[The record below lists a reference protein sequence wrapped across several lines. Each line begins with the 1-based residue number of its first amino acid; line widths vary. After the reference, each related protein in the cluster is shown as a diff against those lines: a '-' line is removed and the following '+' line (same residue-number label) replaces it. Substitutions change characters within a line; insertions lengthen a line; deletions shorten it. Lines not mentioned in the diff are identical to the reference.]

1 MFRVS
6 SFILFF
12 FPSTILYL
20 YKMCIPSS
28 TIDLSTQANI
38 DQIKTSHIHL
48 NWNVDFDNQN
58 IHGNVVLDLVT
69 LVDNVEKVVLDT
81 SYLEIKSVL
90 LGNDSLKFDVA
101 GRYASLGSALNI
113 DVPKIEKKG
122 TKLQLKINY
131 ETTNKCTAIQFLKP
145 EQTLGGKHP
154 YLFSQS
160 EPIHGRAM
168 IPCQDSPSVKVT
180 YSASIRSRLPVVMS
194 ALQTGVEEDLDKEN
208 GYKTYH
214 FRQNTTIPSYLIAIA
229 VGNLVGREIGPRSTV
244 WCEPEMIEQ
253 AAWEFSDT
261 ESFVAT
267 GEGLLTP
274 YEWGRYDLLVLPPS
288 FPYGGMENPC
298 LTFVTPTLLAGD
310 KSAVNVI
317 AHEIAHS
324 WMGNLV
330 TTNSWKHYWLNEG
343 WTVFIERKILGRLH
357 GEPTRQ
363 FEALSG
369 LKSLQESVDLFGK
382 DSPKTV
388 LNPDLRDG
396 ADPDDFFSKVP
407 YEKGFNFLYHIE
419 KVVGGPAI
427 FEPYMKAYV
436 KHFASTSISTE
447 DWKAFL
453 FEYMEKTHGPS
464 MIEKLNTIDFD
475 AWINQPGMPPVDPEF
490 DTTLAD
496 ACYNLAKRW
505 DQARH
510 HPDDLSAFKP
520 EDVSSFSAGQKIVF
534 LEKLTDVAPLP
545 HALISKMDE
554 LYRLTLNHNAD
565 LRLRWQQVCLM
576 ASYEPIYPEV
586 VKFVTE
592 QGRMKFVRPLYRLL
606 HQAKNGS
613 QLAVDTYLKHKS
625 FYHPIAAQLIEKD
638 IGIKK

>member
-1 MFRVS
+1 
-6 SFILFF
+6 
-12 FPSTILYL
+12 
-20 YKMCIPSS
+20 MCVPAA

-38 DQIKTSHIHL
+38 DQVKTTHVHL
-48 NWNVDFDNQN
+48 NWNVDFVGQ
-58 IHGNVVLDLVT
+58 ILFGNVVLDLIT
-69 LVDNVEKVVLDT
+69 LVDQVDKVILDT
-81 SYLEIKSVL
+81 SYLNIQSVSL
-90 LGNDSLKFDVA
+90 EEHDLKFTVA
-101 GRYASLGSALNI
+101 ERYASLGSALTI
-113 DVPKIEKKG
+113 DLPKAVATSG
-122 TKLQLKINY
+122 TKFQIKIKY
-131 ETTNKCTAIQFLKP
+131 ATTEKCTAVQFLQP
-145 EQTLGGKHP
+145 EQTLGKKHP

-168 IPCQDSPSVKVT
+168 IPCQDSPSIKVT
-180 YSASIRSRLPVVMS
+180 YSASVTSPLPVVMS
-194 ALQTGVEEDLDKEN
+194 ALRTGDEEAGDGL
-208 GYKTYH
+208 KTYH
-214 FRQNTTIPSYLIAIA
+214 FEQRTTIPSYLIAIA

-244 WCEPEMIEQ
+244 WCEPQMIEQ

-261 ESFVAT
+261 ESFIAT
-267 GEGLLTP
+267 GEALLTP

-357 GEPTRQ
+357 GEATRQ

-369 LKSLQESVDLFGK
+369 LKALKESVDLFGS

-388 LNPDLRDG
+388 LNPDLREG

-407 YEKGFNFLYHIE
+407 YEKGFNFLYQIE
-419 KVVGGPAI
+419 KVVGGPSV

-436 KHFASTSISTE
+436 ENFASTSISTE
-447 DWKAFL
+447 DWKNFL
-453 FEYMEKTHGPS
+453 FQYMEKVHGPS

-475 AWINQPGMPPVDPEF
+475 AWINQPGMPPVDNAF

-496 ACYNLAKRW
+496 ACLDLADRW
-505 DQARH
+505 NKAR
-510 HPDDLSAFKP
+510 DEQSLAQFSSK
-520 EDVSSFSAGQKIVF
+520 DVENFSAGQKIVF
-534 LEKLTDVAPLP
+534 LERLTDCTPLSH
-545 HALISKMDE
+545 HAILKMDT
-554 LYRLTLNHNAD
+554 LYQLTPNHNAD

-576 ASYEPIYPEV
+576 ADYEPIYPQV
-586 VKFVTE
+586 VQFITQ

-606 HQAKNGS
+606 HQAKNGA
-613 QLAVDTYLKHKS
+613 QLAVDTYLQNKS

-638 IGIKK
+638 IGLVKL

>member
-1 MFRVS
+1 
-6 SFILFF
+6 
-12 FPSTILYL
+12 
-20 YKMCIPSS
+20 MCISAA
-28 TIDLSTQANI
+28 TIDYSTQANI
-38 DQIKTSHIHL
+38 GQVKTTHVHL
-48 NWNVDFDNQN
+48 DWHVDFNRKV
-58 IHGNVVLDLVT
+58 IFGHATLDLYT
-69 LVDNVEKVVLDT
+69 LVDHVDKVILDT
-81 SYLEIKSVL
+81 SYLDIKSVVV
-90 LGNDSLKFDVA
+90 NSENAKFNVA
-101 GRYASLGSALNI
+101 ERYASLGSALTI
-113 DVPKIEKKG
+113 YLPQTIEKSG
-122 TKLQLKINY
+122 TKICIQVDY
-131 ETTNKCTAIQFLKP
+131 STTEKCTAIQFLEP
-145 EQTLGGKHP
+145 EQTLGKTHP

-180 YSASIRSRLPVVMS
+180 YSAKVTSPLPVVMS
-194 ALQTGVEEDLDKEN
+194 ALQEGTEEISNDLKA
-208 GYKTYH
+208 YLFKQPTS
-214 FRQNTTIPSYLIAIA
+214 IPSYLIAIA

-244 WCEPEMIEQ
+244 WCEPEMVEQ

-261 ESFVAT
+261 ETFIAT
-267 GEGLLTP
+267 GESLLTP

-310 KSAVNVI
+310 KSAVAVI

-357 GEPTRQ
+357 GEATRQ

-369 LKSLQESVDLFGK
+369 LKSLQESVDLFGS

-388 LNPDLRDG
+388 LNPDLRGG

-419 KVVGGPAI
+419 KVVGGPSV

-436 KHFASTSISTE
+436 ENFASTSISTE
-447 DWKAFL
+447 DWKDFL
-453 FEYMEKTHGPS
+453 YRYMEKVHGPS
-464 MIEKLNTIDFD
+464 MVEKLNTIDFD
-475 AWINQPGMPPVDPEF
+475 AWINKPGMPPVDNQF
-490 DTTLAD
+490 DTALAD
-496 ACYNLAKRW
+496 ACLNLADRW
-505 DQARH
+505 NKARDLENLDQFS
-510 HPDDLSAFKP
+510 PK
-520 EDVSSFSAGQKIVF
+520 DVEHFSAGQKIVF
-534 LEKLTDVAPLP
+534 LERLTDCEPLP
-545 HALISKMDE
+545 CALISKMDE
-554 LYRLTLNHNAD
+554 LYQFTPNHNAD

-576 ASYEPIYPEV
+576 ANYEPIYPEV
-586 VKFVTE
+586 VQFITE

-606 HQAKNGS
+606 HQAKNGA
-613 QLAVDTYLKHKS
+613 QLAIDTYLKHKT

-638 IGIKK
+638 IGLVKA

>member
-12 FPSTILYL
+12 FPSTLLYL
-20 YKMCIPSS
+20 YQMCVPSA
-28 TIDLSTQANI
+28 TIDLSSQANI
-38 DQIKTSHIHL
+38 DQVKTTHLHL
-48 NWNVDFDNQN
+48 NWNVDFKSQ
-58 IHGNVVLDLVT
+58 ILYGSVVLDLVT
-69 LVDNVEKVVLDT
+69 SVENVNKVVLDT
-81 SYLEIKSVL
+81 SYLDIQSVT
-90 LGNDSLKFDVA
+90 LGEKESLKYQVA
-101 GRYASLGSALNI
+101 ERYADLGSALTI
-113 DVPKIEKKG
+113 DVPVIEKTG
-122 TKLQLKINY
+122 TQFQLTIQY
-131 ETTNKCTAIQFLKP
+131 ATTEKCTAVQFLTP

-180 YSASIRSRLPVVMS
+180 YSASVKSDLPVVMS
-194 ALQTGVEEDLDKEN
+194 ALQTGIDDEHD
-208 GYKTYH
+208 GTKTYH

-229 VGNLVGREIGPRSTV
+229 VGNLVGREIGPRSSV
-244 WCEPEMIEQ
+244 WCEPEMIDA
-253 AAWEFSDT
+253 AAWEFADT
-261 ESFVAT
+261 ELFVAT
-267 GEGLLTP
+267 GEDLLTP

-317 AHEIAHS
+317 AHEISHS

-357 GEPTRQ
+357 GEATRQ

-369 LKSLQESVDLFGK
+369 LKSLQESVDLFGP
-382 DSPKTV
+382 DSLKTV
-388 LNPDLRDG
+388 LNPDLRGG
-396 ADPDDFFSKVP
+396 ANPDDFFSKVP

-419 KVVGGPAI
+419 KVVGGPSI

-436 KHFASTSISTE
+436 KHFASTSISTQ
-447 DWKAFL
+447 DWQEFL
-453 FEYMEKTHGPS
+453 FAYMEETHGPS
-464 MIEKLNTIDFD
+464 MVEKLNTIDFD
-475 AWINQPGMPPVDPEF
+475 AWINKPGMPPVDPQF
-490 DTTLAD
+490 DTSLAD
-496 ACYNLAKRW
+496 ACYDLAKRW
-505 DQARH
+505 DEAR
-510 HPDDLSAFKP
+510 DADLSQFSPKDI
-520 EDVSSFSAGQKIVF
+520 EDFSASQKIVF
-534 LEKLTDVAPLP
+534 LERLTDAKPLP
-545 HALISKMDE
+545 HALIIKMDE
-554 LYRLTLNHNAD
+554 LYNLTSNHNAD
-565 LRLRWQQVCLM
+565 LRLRWQQICLM
-576 ASYEPIYPEV
+576 SSYEPIYPEV

-606 HQAKNGS
+606 HEADNGA
-613 QLAVDTYLKHKS
+613 QLAVDTYLAHKS

-638 IGIKK
+638 IGLVKSL

>member
-1 MFRVS
+1 
-6 SFILFF
+6 
-12 FPSTILYL
+12 
-20 YKMCIPSS
+20 MCVPAA

-38 DQIKTSHIHL
+38 DQVKTTHVHL
-48 NWNVDFDNQN
+48 NWNVDFVGQ
-58 IHGNVVLDLVT
+58 ILFGNVVLNLIT
-69 LVDNVEKVVLDT
+69 LVDQVDKVILDT
-81 SYLEIKSVL
+81 SYLNIQSVSL
-90 LGNDSLKFDVA
+90 EEHDLKFTVA
-101 GRYASLGSALNI
+101 ERYASLGSALTI
-113 DVPKIEKKG
+113 DLPKAVATSG
-122 TKLQLKINY
+122 TKFQIKIKY
-131 ETTNKCTAIQFLKP
+131 ATTEKCTAVQFLQP
-145 EQTLGGKHP
+145 EQTLGKKHP

-168 IPCQDSPSVKVT
+168 IPCQDSPSIKVT
-180 YSASIRSRLPVVMS
+180 YSASVTSPLPVVMS
-194 ALQTGVEEDLDKEN
+194 ALRTGDEEAGDGL
-208 GYKTYH
+208 KTYH
-214 FRQNTTIPSYLIAIA
+214 FEQRTTIPSYLIAIA

-244 WCEPEMIEQ
+244 WCEPQMIEQ

-261 ESFVAT
+261 ESFIAT
-267 GEGLLTP
+267 GEALLTP

-357 GEPTRQ
+357 GEATRQ

-369 LKSLQESVDLFGK
+369 LKALKESVDLFGS

-388 LNPDLRDG
+388 LNPDLREG

-407 YEKGFNFLYHIE
+407 YEKGFNFLYQIE
-419 KVVGGPAI
+419 KVVGGPSV

-436 KHFASTSISTE
+436 ENFASTSISTE
-447 DWKAFL
+447 DWKNFL
-453 FEYMEKTHGPS
+453 FQYMEKVHGPS

-475 AWINQPGMPPVDPEF
+475 AWINQPGMPPVDNAF

-496 ACYNLAKRW
+496 ACLDLADRW
-505 DQARH
+505 NKAR
-510 HPDDLSAFKP
+510 DEQSLAQFSSK
-520 EDVSSFSAGQKIVF
+520 DVENFSAGQKIVF
-534 LEKLTDVAPLP
+534 LERLTDCTPLSH
-545 HALISKMDE
+545 HAILKMDT
-554 LYRLTLNHNAD
+554 LYQLTPNHNAD

-576 ASYEPIYPEV
+576 ADYEPIYPQV
-586 VKFVTE
+586 VQFITQ

-606 HQAKNGS
+606 HQAKNGA
-613 QLAVDTYLKHKS
+613 QLAVDTYLQNKS

-638 IGIKK
+638 IGLVKL